1 MALVSGDVYDI
12 TARIRLLQQLVA
24 LILLNELIKSD
35 FLGLGA
41 ELLDVAVQVVGEH
54 AEADLEYEVH
64 ADGDDVPRVQRCH
77 VLLEKI
83 RAQGIARIFLRRM
96 IIEILDLHL

>member
-12 TARIRLLQQLVA
+12 TARICLLQQLVA

-35 FLGLGA
+35 FLGFGA
-41 ELLDVAVQVVGEH
+41 ELLDVAVQVVSEH

-64 ADGDDVPRVQRCH
+64 ADVEDVPRVQLCH

-83 RAQGIARIFLRRM
+83 YAQMIVSISLRR
-96 IIEILDLHL
+96 IIMEILDLDL

>member
-64 ADGDDVPRVQRCH
+64 ADVDDVPRVQLRH
-77 VLLEKI
+77 VLLEFI
-83 RAQGIARIFLRRM
+83 CAQRIGNVFFRRM

>member
-1 MALVSGDVYDI
+1 MALVPAVFGDI
-12 TARIRLLQQLVA
+12 SARIRLILQLVA
-24 LILLNELIKSD
+24 LILLDELIKSD

-64 ADGDDVPRVQRCH
+64 ADVDDVPRVQLRH
-77 VLLEKI
+77 VLLEFI
-83 RAQGIARIFLRRM
+83 CAQRIARVFFLRM